1 MREIRTNDKNIIMK
15 RFTLMLACAALVL
28 TGCKDE
34 SADFGGGQTGE
45 TETGYLS
52 LSGLDVDV
60 ADYAEEITSG
70 TGAEAEVAAASS
82 RAAGATSDAPDDYRV
97 RIRSV
102 KTGEESVYTYAD
114 LKLPENQ
121 RIPLAPGAYV
131 VSAESPDHADY
142 MAGEARADW
151 ERPVYYGSVTKNVI
165 KRTETAVNDLVC
177 TLANIK
183 TTVTLTQ
190 DLQELFMSDADAEA
204 SGREPLSVTLS
215 VDDARLVFDRAAA
228 DAGRAG
234 YFKATGGTNTVKI
247 VLSGAYNKAAADEEP
262 EYVSVNWTKEITGC
276 KAGQWRKVSIGV
288 LNADQ
293 GNVQF
298 QVTVES
304 WVYDQKVEVDVMQ
317 LYPFGEETV
326 PDEDVSDEGAPE
338 VALDGADIADGYAI
352 DGSMYDELLGKWNEN
367 LKVVFTPSDGAAVR
381 SVEMRFDSDNAAFL
395 DALDAAGV
403 RERTVALWPENAEIA
418 AYAVTREAGTGV
430 VTATVKDAG
439 MSALYGFAGTHTI
452 RFAAADD
459 RGRTSYTVLEI
470 RVTDGSA
477 VADGPSVVW
486 TDRAGTKTYDFAT
499 RYDHNAVEIVID
511 VTTQSAFTGFTVD
524 IVSESVLPPS
534 ELEGVGLTDHLDLV
548 NPGIYK
554 TQLENLGF
562 PTGDAVTGSRRVSFD
577 ITGFMDLLTLLNR
590 EGNCDFRLTVT
601 DASGTTTKTIQLHVV
616 K

>member
-1 MREIRTNDKNIIMK
+1 
-15 RFTLMLACAALVL
+15 
-28 TGCKDE
+28 
-34 SADFGGGQTGE
+34 
-45 TETGYLS
+45 
-52 LSGLDVDV
+52 
-60 ADYAEEITSG
+60 
-70 TGAEAEVAAASS
+70 
-82 RAAGATSDAPDDYRV
+82 
-97 RIRSV
+97 
-102 KTGEESVYTYAD
+102 
-114 LKLPENQ
+114 
-121 RIPLAPGAYV
+121 
-131 VSAESPDHADY
+131 
-142 MAGEARADW
+142 GEARADW

-247 VLSGAYNKAAADEEP
+247 VLSGAYNKAVADEEP

-367 LKVVFTPSDGAAVR
+367 LKVVF
-381 SVEMRFDSDNAAFL
+381 
-395 DALDAAGV
+395 
-403 RERTVALWPENAEIA
+403 
-418 AYAVTREAGTGV
+418 
-430 VTATVKDAG
+430 
-439 MSALYGFAGTHTI
+439 
-452 RFAAADD
+452 
-459 RGRTSYTVLEI
+459 
-470 RVTDGSA
+470 
-477 VADGPSVVW
+477 
-486 TDRAGTKTYDFAT
+486 
-499 RYDHNAVEIVID
+499 
-511 VTTQSAFTGFTVD
+511 
-524 IVSESVLPPS
+524 
-534 ELEGVGLTDHLDLV
+534 
-548 NPGIYK
+548 
-554 TQLENLGF
+554 
-562 PTGDAVTGSRRVSFD
+562 
-577 ITGFMDLLTLLNR
+577 
-590 EGNCDFRLTVT
+590 
-601 DASGTTTKTIQLHVV
+601 
-616 K
+616 